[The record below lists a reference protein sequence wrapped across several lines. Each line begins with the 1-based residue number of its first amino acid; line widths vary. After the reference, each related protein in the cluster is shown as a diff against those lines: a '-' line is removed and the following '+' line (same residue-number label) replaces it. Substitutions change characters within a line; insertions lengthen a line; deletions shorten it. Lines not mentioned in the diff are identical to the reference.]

1 LLGTGSQSSR
11 CSRKGNLASKDVDM
25 LASGTKDYL
34 SAPQGFAQFKETKD
48 STVQLF
54 AVAK

>member
-1 LLGTGSQSSR
+1 
-11 CSRKGNLASKDVDM
+11 LASKDVDM

-34 SAPQGFAQFKETKD
+34 SAPQGFAQFKEAKD